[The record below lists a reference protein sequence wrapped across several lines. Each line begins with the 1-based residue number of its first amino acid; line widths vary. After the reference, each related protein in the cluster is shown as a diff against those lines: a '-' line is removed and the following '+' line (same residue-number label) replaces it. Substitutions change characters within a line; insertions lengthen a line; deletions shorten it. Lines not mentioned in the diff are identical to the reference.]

1 MNRLL
6 IILYIGVLDVEL
18 NLIVQMNYGIIFL
31 MRKMAKLMVIRIMAQ
46 SQLA

>member
-31 MRKMAKLMVIRIMAQ
+31 MLKMAKLIKY
-46 SQLA
+46 L